1 MIALLREILAMSLVS
16 IFSNR
21 VRSGLTV
28 LGIVIGVASIIAL
41 MLIGSGAT
49 ASIQGELAGLGGN
62 RLSITIT
69 GTPQKAGLTDEN
81 LRQLA
86 DTPFVTAVSP
96 LTSARGYLFANEIKQ
111 ENVRIFGRSSH
122 FFANAANEV
131 KLGRALHPLDIVN
144 RQHVAILG
152 ATLAKEVYANRSPIG
167 EKIIIRGREFVVVGV
182 MAESSGFT
190 QNNVNEA
197 VIVPY
202 NVAERALGGSRVNSV
217 EVYFA
222 TDSEVEAVRGG
233 LEAALTNIFD
243 GRSDVFSIV
252 NQQEILD
259 MMASITTTLTLLLAG
274 IAGISLLVGGIGIM
288 NMMLVSVTERTN
300 EIGLR
305 KALGAEPSL
314 IMVQFLIEAVVLCV
328 LGGTI
333 GIVVGMA
340 LAYAGS
346 LFIGFDFAVTIS
358 PILLAV
364 GFSVAVGLIFGL
376 VPARKASRLNPIDAL
391 RYV

>member
-1 MIALLREILAMSLVS
+1 MLREVLAMSLDS

-86 DTPFVTAVSP
+86 NTPLVTAVSP
-96 LTSARGYLFANEIKQ
+96 LTSARGYLFANETKK
-111 ENVRIFGRSSH
+111 ENVRIFGRSSQ
-122 FFANAANEV
+122 FFANDANEV
-131 KLGRALHPLDIVN
+131 AFGRALHPLDIVN

-152 ATLAKEVYANRSPIG
+152 ATLASELYANRSPLG

-182 MAESSGFT
+182 MAASSGFT
-190 QNNVNEA
+190 QSNVNE
-197 VIVPY
+197 VIIVPY

-222 TDSEVEAVRGG
+222 EGSDVEAVRDTIA
-233 LEAALTNIFD
+233 AALTGIFD
-243 GRSDVFSIV
+243 GRSDVFSIA

-259 MMASITTTLTLLLAG
+259 MMASITNTLTLLLAG
-274 IAGISLLVGGIGIM
+274 IAAISLLVGGIGIM

-305 KALGAEPSL
+305 KALGAEPGL

-328 LGGTI
+328 LGGAL

-340 LAYAGS
+340 LAYLGS
-346 LFIGFDFAVTIS
+346 LFIGFDFAVTMS

>member
-1 MIALLREILAMSLVS
+1 MLREVLAMSLDS

-86 DTPFVTAVSP
+86 NTPLVTAVSP
-96 LTSARGYLFANEIKQ
+96 LTSARGYLFANETKK
-111 ENVRIFGRSSH
+111 ENVRIFGRSSQ
-122 FFANAANEV
+122 FFANDANEV
-131 KLGRALHPLDIVN
+131 AFGRALHPLDIVN

-152 ATLAKEVYANRSPIG
+152 ATLASELYANRSPLG

-182 MAESSGFT
+182 MAASSGFT
-190 QNNVNEA
+190 QSNVNEA
-197 VIVPY
+197 IIVPY

-222 TDSEVEAVRGG
+222 EGSDVEAVRDTIA
-233 LEAALTNIFD
+233 AALTGIFD
-243 GRSDVFSIV
+243 GRSDVFSIA

-259 MMASITTTLTLLLAG
+259 MMASITNTLTLLLAG
-274 IAGISLLVGGIGIM
+274 IAAISLLVGGIGIM

-305 KALGAEPSL
+305 KALGAEPGL

-328 LGGTI
+328 LGGAL

-340 LAYAGS
+340 LAYLGS
-346 LFIGFDFAVTIS
+346 LFIGFDFAVTMS

>member
-1 MIALLREILAMSLVS
+1 MLREVLAMSLDS

-69 GTPQKAGLTDEN
+69 GTPQKAGLSDEN

-86 DTPFVTAVSP
+86 NTPLVTAVSP
-96 LTSARGYLFANEIKQ
+96 LTSARGYLFANETKK
-111 ENVRIFGRSSH
+111 ENVRIFGRSSQ
-122 FFANAANEV
+122 FFANDANEV
-131 KLGRALHPLDIVN
+131 AFGRALHPLDIVN

-152 ATLAKEVYANRSPIG
+152 ATLASELYANRSPLG

-182 MAESSGFT
+182 MAASSGFT
-190 QNNVNEA
+190 QSNVNEA
-197 VIVPY
+197 IIVPY

-222 TDSEVEAVRGG
+222 EGSDVEAVRDTIA
-233 LEAALTNIFD
+233 AALTGIFD
-243 GRSDVFSIV
+243 GRSDVFSIA

-259 MMASITTTLTLLLAG
+259 MMASITNTLTLLLAG
-274 IAGISLLVGGIGIM
+274 IAAISLLVGGIGIM

-305 KALGAEPSL
+305 KALGAEPGL

-328 LGGTI
+328 LGGAL

-340 LAYAGS
+340 LAYLGS
-346 LFIGFDFAVTIS
+346 LFIGFDFAVTMS

>member
-1 MIALLREILAMSLVS
+1 MLREILAMSLAS

-28 LGIVIGVASIIAL
+28 LGIIIGVASIIAL

-69 GTPQKAGLTDEN
+69 GTPQKTGLTDEN
-81 LRQLA
+81 LLQLGT
-86 DTPFVTAVSP
+86 TPSVIAVSP
-96 LTSARGYLFANEIKQ
+96 LTSARGYLFANENKK
-111 ENVRIFGRSSH
+111 ENVRILGRSSH
-122 FFANAANEV
+122 FFAIDGNEV
-131 KLGRALHPLDIVN
+131 AQGRALHPLDVVN

-152 ATLAKEVYANRSPIG
+152 ASLASELYANRSPLG
-167 EKIIIRGREFVVVGV
+167 EKVIIRGREFVIVGV
-182 MAESSGFT
+182 MAASSGFT
-190 QNNVNEA
+190 LNNLNEA
-197 VIVPY
+197 IIVPY

-217 EVYFA
+217 EIYFA
-222 TDSEVEAVRGG
+222 AGSDVEAVRDG
-233 LEAALTNIFD
+233 LTASLAGMFD
-243 GRSDVFSIV
+243 GRSDVFSIA

-259 MMASITTTLTLLLAG
+259 MMATITNTLTLLLAG
-274 IAGISLLVGGIGIM
+274 IAAISLLVGGIGIM

-305 KALGAEPSL
+305 KALGAEPSV

-328 LGGTI
+328 LGGAI

-340 LAYAGS
+340 LAYLGS
-346 LFIGFDFAVTIS
+346 LFIGFDFVVTLS
-358 PILLAV
+358 PVLLAV
-364 GFSVAVGLIFGL
+364 GFSVAVGLVFGL